1 MLLLQVRFGTLKV
14 LQELYT
20 KLGEEMVVL
29 LPETTPYLYE
39 LMEGESGS
47 PCPICKLDWL
57 VGAGECLELG
67 GASGCR
73 RGNCIVCCMEL
84 KGLQVG

>member
-39 LMEGESGS
+39 LMEGESCS
-47 PCPICKLDWL
+47 EPMCPGL
-57 VGAGECLELG
+57 VGQSWGLDCRLVEG
-67 GASGCR
+67 G
-73 RGNCIVCCMEL
+73 L
-84 KGLQVG
+84 TL

>member
-1 MLLLQVRFGTLKV
+1 MRFGTLKV

-39 LMEGESGS
+39 LMEGESCSEPVCSGLVS
-47 PCPICKLDWL
+47 MQDSL
-57 VGAGECLELG
+57 VGQNWGRSCYGKTKSGLELV
-67 GASGCR
+67 AEEAT
-73 RGNCIVCCMEL
+73 V
-84 KGLQVG
+84 

>member
-39 LMEGESGS
+39 LMEGESCS
-47 PCPICKLDWL
+47 EPMCPGLVSMQDSL
-57 VGAGECLELG
+57 VGQNCMGKVLLWSGLELV
-67 GASGCR
+67 AEEAT
-73 RGNCIVCCMEL
+73 V
-84 KGLQVG
+84 

>member
-39 LMEGESGS
+39 LMEGESCS
-47 PCPICKLDWL
+47 EPMCPEY
-57 VGAGECLELG
+57 GRFTGGLELG
-67 GASGCR
+67 TR
-73 RGNCIVCCMEL
+73 
-84 KGLQVG
+84 LQVG

>member
-39 LMEGESGS
+39 LMEGESCS
-47 PCPICKLDWL
+47 EPMCPGLVSMQDSL
-57 VGAGECLELG
+57 VGQSWGLDCRLVEG
-67 GASGCR
+67 G
-73 RGNCIVCCMEL
+73 L
-84 KGLQVG
+84 TL

>member
-39 LMEGESGS
+39 LMEGESCS
-47 PCPICKLDWL
+47 EPMCPGL
-57 VGAGECLELG
+57 VSMQASAGPFSLLLG
-67 GASGCR
+67 DMCWWSC
-73 RGNCIVCCMEL
+73 
-84 KGLQVG
+84 